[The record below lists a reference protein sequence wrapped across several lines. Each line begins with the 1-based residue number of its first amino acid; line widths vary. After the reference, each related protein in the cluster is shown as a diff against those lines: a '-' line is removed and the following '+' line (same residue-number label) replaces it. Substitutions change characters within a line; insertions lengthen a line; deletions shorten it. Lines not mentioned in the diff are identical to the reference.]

1 MSGYETRATVE
12 FSSVD
17 EKPLTILSAVI
28 AGVQTMIRLRE
39 FKKEDV
45 GKINA
50 ASQCE
55 DFNDLRE
62 RMFSFT
68 LFDDSTDVIIGCGGL
83 DRVYEALCLVR
94 GLYLIKDACL
104 ELKNVKRA
112 IREIRLA
119 IDHYI
124 AVNPIIS
131 RVHAEVIDEKRF
143 VSFAKLCGFK
153 VEAIL
158 GNMHYSGKDLVI
170 MRYK

>member
-1 MSGYETRATVE
+1 
-12 FSSVD
+12 
-17 EKPLTILSAVI
+17 
-28 AGVQTMIRLRE
+28 MIRLRE
-39 FKKEDV
+39 FKKEDID
-45 GKINA
+45 KINA
-50 ASQCE
+50 ASQCA

-83 DRVYEALCLVR
+83 DRVYEHCACAW
-94 GLYLIKDACL
+94 LILDKDACL
-104 ELKNVKRA
+104 EMKNVIRA

-124 AVNPIIS
+124 AVNPVIS